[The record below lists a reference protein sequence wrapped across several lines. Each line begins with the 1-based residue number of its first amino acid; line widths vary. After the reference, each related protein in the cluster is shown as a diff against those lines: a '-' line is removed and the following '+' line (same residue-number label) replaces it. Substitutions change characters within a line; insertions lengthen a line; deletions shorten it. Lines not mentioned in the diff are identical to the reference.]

1 MVRDARRRVRL
12 SQREMARRAGVSVAT
27 VTGIESGTQLPSLRV
42 LQELL
47 AVAGLELCV
56 DRPVQP
62 ACRHVLRH
70 LHRSL
75 SIRLH
80 LALGGSGRP
89 WNHPLLAPWQ
99 QLGLLA
105 TSGRLFVTGELAV
118 ALWLPGTGAV
128 RERRV
133 GFEPRGRRFLPPT
146 PELTVV
152 PGPLPGDCTVT
163 VPLGVGSLVTPPPG
177 ALALRPEHAAVRRAL
192 RGVAAHLDQHAPRD
206 PAGRRTPAHREPRR
220 EEEQW
225 RLLFARRW
233 NGRLRRPDPLDARG
247 WRLDDE
253 ASFDQWIERRAGRG

>member
-1 MVRDARRRVRL
+1 M
-12 SQREMARRAGVSVAT
+12 
-27 VTGIESGTQLPSLRV
+27 

-47 AVAGLELCV
+47 AVGGLELCV

-62 ACRHVLRH
+62 PCRHVLRH

-89 WNHPLLAPWQ
+89 WNRPLLEPWQ

-105 TSGRLFVTGELAV
+105 TSGRLFLTGELAV
-118 ALWLPGTGAV
+118 ALWLPAADVVADRQVGFQ
-128 RERRV
+128 RRRRV
-133 GFEPRGRRFLPPT
+133 PPV
-146 PELTVV
+146 PDLSVV
-152 PGPLPGDCTVT
+152 EGPVPDDCTVT
-163 VPLGVGSLVTPPPG
+163 VPLGIGSLVTPPPG

-233 NGRLRRPDPLDARG
+233 NGRLRPPDRLDARG
-247 WRLDDE
+247 WRLGDE
-253 ASFDQWIERRAGRG
+253 ASFDQWIERRADRG